1 MLKLNGKVSKTG
13 TSNCVLLVKQV
24 MEMYGFKEK
33 DDLILELRDEGV
45 LIRKKE
51 EREE

>member
-13 TSNCVLLVKQV
+13 TSNCVLLVKQI

-33 DDLILELRDEGV
+33 DDLVLELREEGV
-45 LIRKKE
+45 FIRKKREKE
-51 EREE
+51 E